1 MDPLKRHLRLE
12 VMLEG
17 QDLEGVGSKARTK
30 EGLYLLGGY
39 DVGDVGNVD
48 RQI

>member
-1 MDPLKRHLRLE
+1 MDPLKRNLRLE
-12 VMLEG
+12 MVLEG
-17 QDLEGVGSKARTK
+17 QDLEGVGRKARAK
-30 EGLYLLGGY
+30 VRLYLLRGN